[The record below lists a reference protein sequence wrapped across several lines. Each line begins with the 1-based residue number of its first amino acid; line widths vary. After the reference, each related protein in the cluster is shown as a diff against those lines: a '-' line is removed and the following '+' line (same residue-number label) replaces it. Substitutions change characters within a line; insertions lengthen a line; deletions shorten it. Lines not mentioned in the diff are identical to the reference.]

1 MIAYTFRLLL
11 CCLVTDGGGGI
22 DPQVAA
28 ARARDLPQKPVYL
41 IFAAHSR
48 CTTEIIANCS
58 CVRP

>member
-11 CCLVTDGGGGI
+11 CCLVTDSGGALI
-22 DPQVAA
+22 QVAA

-48 CTTEIIANCS
+48 CTTETIANCS
-58 CVRP
+58 CESP